1 MIRHLHGQKIQS
13 DERSL
18 VLDVNG
24 VGYLVWSNGAAL
36 SQTEPEMSLWIHTR
50 VREDDIALY
59 GFVSREELSFF
70 EMLLNVNGV
79 GPKVAL
85 SLLNQPMD
93 QVQKAIN
100 TGDPAWLSKTPGVG
114 KKIAERIVLELS
126 GKLSL
131 INHGSSH
138 STRVDE
144 EAFEAL
150 EALGYKRSHIENLFK
165 DLPEEAQN
173 TEEKVRWF
181 LRRT

>member
-1 MIRHLHGQKIQS
+1 M
-13 DERSL
+13 
-18 VLDVNG
+18 NG

-36 SQTEPEMSLWIHTR
+36 TQTEPEMSLWIHTR

-100 TGDPAWLSKTPGVG
+100 AGDPAWLSKTPGVG

-131 INHGSSH
+131 ISHGSK
-138 STRVDE
+138 TTMLDE

-165 DLPEEAQN
+165 NLPKEAQN

-181 LRRT
+181 LEKA